1 MFSAI
6 SNSTRAW
13 CSKQTHSEIFCF
25 LIIILNIFWDNSN
38 CSSLALVFSKFSW
51 HCGCPVYRGM
61 YVTLKKVPVPQSR
74 VCWGQKSSLSAYL
87 GLQANN
93 FESSETQTHFFQCI
107 QTNHEYSLPKIKL
120 WAKKNL
126 QYYMFVGHRYICF
139 SCLLTQHTGCLYN
152 GNSHASIQR

>member
-6 SNSTRAW
+6 SNSTRVW

-61 YVTLKKVPVPQSR
+61 YVTLKKTSHSTTVT
-74 VCWGQKSSLSAYL
+74 GLL
-87 GLQANN
+87 GPKVESFSILRS
-93 FESSETQTHFFQCI
+93 SSEQFWVKWNTDSF
-107 QTNHEYSLPKIKL
+107 LPMHTDQSWVIKL